1 MLVDT
6 ITYLERVKMFDF
18 FKGSGKGSVGL
29 DIGSHSIKAVV
40 LESSGD
46 SLELLNFAIRELDPG
61 VIVDGDIV
69 NRDAVISA
77 IKDVINQV
85 GVKSGNKHIYS
96 AVSGRSVIVRRI
108 PMEQMSEEEAR
119 QAIQWEAEQH
129 IPFRIDE
136 VSLDFKIINPEI
148 APGQM
153 EVLLVA
159 AKKDVVDLHRGIIEE
174 AGLTPASVELEQF
187 SLQRA
192 YISAY
197 TEQEDLSECVTI
209 LNIGA
214 EVTNMVIVRN
224 GLPSFTR
231 DLSIGGS
238 RFIEALQHS
247 IGVEYE
253 IADEILNGN
262 IPSDVSEEEVH
273 STISRVIDELST
285 SIRRSFITY
294 QASGEDTRIDKMF
307 ISGGCSLI
315 HGLAD
320 ILSEQHGLPV
330 EHFAPF
336 RNMTIP
342 EDIIPLDDREAL
354 EAVLSVSAGL
364 AIRGYESGL
373 IDINIL
379 GLDEAGEKTKSAGKK
394 KKRPTKQV
402 SPIFTVAAIIPF
414 LIAGALAFMNYNS
427 YQDMLREIE
436 IKNAMSESID
446 LQIIQMGAQID
457 QQEQMSALESQVIER
472 QLEINTLA
480 MKQKSAVYLLEYFCR
495 ALYPVQATPVIE
507 ESKNIYLT
515 LMSLSRRNIDISGVA
530 RTWGDIIEFQR
541 RLTDVKPDG
550 VNQLFILT
558 DFGQAYMLSGE
569 SEFTDMYRFE
579 IQLEINTTAL
589 AALINEFAGVAAQIE
604 ITETPV
610 NVVEEDPTETQGD

>member
-1 MLVDT
+1 
-6 ITYLERVKMFDF
+6 MFDF

-342 EDIIPLDDREAL
+342 EDIIPLDDRETL

>member
-364 AIRGYESGL
+364 AIRGYETGL

-379 GLDEAGEKTKSAGKK
+379 GLDEAGGKTKSAGKK
-394 KKRPTKQV
+394 KKRTTKQV

-436 IKNAMSESID
+436 SKNAMSESID

-480 MKQKSAVYLLEYFCR
+480 MKQKATVYLLEYFCR

-541 RLTDVKPDG
+541 RLSDVKPDG

-589 AALINEFAGVAAQIE
+589 AALVNEFAGVAAQIE

>member
-1 MLVDT
+1 
-6 ITYLERVKMFDF
+6 MFDF

-364 AIRGYESGL
+364 AIRGYETGL

-379 GLDEAGEKTKSAGKK
+379 GLDEAGGKTKSAGKK
-394 KKRPTKQV
+394 KKRTTKQV

-436 IKNAMSESID
+436 SKNAMSESID

-480 MKQKSAVYLLEYFCR
+480 MKQKATVYLLEYFCR

>member
-1 MLVDT
+1 
-6 ITYLERVKMFDF
+6 MFDF
-18 FKGSGKGSVGL
+18 FNRSGKGSVGL
-29 DIGSHSIKAVV
+29 DIGSHSVKAVV

-46 SLELLNFAIRELDPG
+46 SHKLLNFAIRELDPG

-69 NRDAVISA
+69 NRDAVVSA

-85 GVKSGNKHIYS
+85 GVKSGNRHIYS

-108 PMEQMSEEEAR
+108 PMEQMSVEEAS

-148 APGQM
+148 SPGQM

-192 YISAY
+192 YLSAY
-197 TEQEDLSECVTI
+197 AEHEEVSECVTI

-238 RFIEALQHS
+238 RFIEALQRA

-253 IADEILNGN
+253 IADEILKGN
-262 IPSDVSEEEVH
+262 VPSDVYEEEVH
-273 STISRVIDELST
+273 STIVRVIDELST

-294 QASGEDTRIDKMF
+294 QASGEDTRIDRMF

-315 HGLAD
+315 DGLTD

-342 EDIIPLDDREAL
+342 EDIIPLDEREVL
-354 EAVLSVSAGL
+354 EAVLSVSTGL
-364 AIRGYESGL
+364 AIRGYETGL

-379 GLDEAGEKTKSAGKK
+379 GMDETGGKGKTGSKK
-394 KKRPTKQV
+394 KKKARRPAKQI
-402 SPIFTVAAIIPF
+402 SPILTIVAIIPF
-414 LIAGALAFMNYNS
+414 LVAGALAYMNVNTYKGIKN
-427 YQDMLREIE
+427 EIE
-436 IKNAMSESID
+436 NVNAQSESID
-446 LQIIQMGAQID
+446 LLITQMDAQIN
-457 QQEQMSALESQVIER
+457 QQEQMAALESQVIEK
-472 QLEINTLA
+472 QLEINNLA
-480 MKQKSAVYLLEYFCR
+480 MKQKATVYLLEYFCR

-507 ESKNIYLT
+507 DSKNVYLT
-515 LMSLSRRNIDISGVA
+515 MLNVTRRNISISGVA

-541 RLTDVKPDG
+541 RLSDIKPDG
-550 VNQLFILT
+550 ENQLFILT

-569 SEFTDMYRFE
+569 SNLTDMYRFE

-589 AALINEFAGVAAQIE
+589 ATLVNEFAGVAAQIE
-604 ITETPV
+604 ITEMSSS
-610 NVVEEDPTETQGD
+610 VVGADSTEAQDD

>member
-1 MLVDT
+1 
-6 ITYLERVKMFDF
+6 MFDF

-364 AIRGYESGL
+364 AIRGYETGL

-379 GLDEAGEKTKSAGKK
+379 GLDEAGGKTKSAGKK
-394 KKRPTKQV
+394 KKRTTKQV

-589 AALINEFAGVAAQIE
+589 AALVNEFAGVAAQIE